1 MNQQRYRNEE
11 NQEMKKVTRTTTLTV
26 ETERTFVFSTRNIR
40 QPWWCEQCGAQV
52 VMASV
57 EEAATVSGLKE
68 MTIYQSIETRS
79 VHSVEDKSGRVLVCL
94 NSLQDQKLLV
104 KKED

>member
-11 NQEMKKVTRTTTLTV
+11 NQEMKKVMRTTTLTV

-40 QPWWCEQCGAQV
+40 QPRWCELCGEEV
-52 VMASV
+52 EMAFV
-57 EEAATVSGLKE
+57 DEAATVSGLKE

-79 VHSVEDKSGRVLVCL
+79 LHFVEDKSGRVLVCL
-94 NSLQDQKLLV
+94 NSLEDQKLIV
-104 KKED
+104 RKED